1 MRPCFE
7 MMNLT
12 QICIN
17 YYYYYFFF
25 RETKFYNLYYTSYK
39 RSKIIKMIQIT
50 YILIDITIKEKI
62 WKNLSIPYHKIKSF
76 PSVTIHIFLHYKNQP
91 YRIPPTKGTSYSF
104 EQNAKNMYPSLPP
117 PIKREKTFRKTWSKR
132 REEIRSLEKIS
143 PLIII
148 FTPPPETNIS
158 APVINPEARMARG
171 VPI

>member
-25 RETKFYNLYYTSYK
+25 RETKFHNLYYTSYK

-76 PSVTIHIFLHYKNQP
+76 PSVIHILLHYKNQP

-104 EQNAKNMYPSLPP
+104 EQNAKNMYPSLSP

-171 VPI
+171 VPV

>member
-76 PSVTIHIFLHYKNQP
+76 PSVNTY
-91 YRIPPTKGTSYSF
+91 
-104 EQNAKNMYPSLPP
+104 LPP
-117 PIKREKTFRKTWSKR
+117 LQKSTLSNSTNQRN
-132 REEIRSLEKIS
+132 
-143 PLIII
+143 II
-148 FTPPPETNIS
+148 FVRTECQKYVSFPPSTH
-158 APVINPEARMARG
+158 
-171 VPI
+171 